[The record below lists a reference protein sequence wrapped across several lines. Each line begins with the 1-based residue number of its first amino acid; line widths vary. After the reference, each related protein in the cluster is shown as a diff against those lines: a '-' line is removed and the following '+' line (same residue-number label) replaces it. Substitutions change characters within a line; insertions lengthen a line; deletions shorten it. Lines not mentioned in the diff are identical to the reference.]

1 MFMGR
6 RLRKLVQL
14 LRLARLTLALT
25 AVSNCWLMLFLGLY
39 LEPTIG
45 GMHRVSPELT
55 SWPLPAGLLILAVVA
70 IGLHTYGM
78 ALNDMLDARHD
89 RLFAPQRP
97 LAAGRISIRSA
108 VAVAVLAL
116 LAALLATVFLDRNAI
131 LLCLSA
137 AAVILFFNAMGKYF
151 PAYGLLS
158 LGLVR
163 VLIMFLA
170 NPPAGFLWPV
180 WLTMTH
186 VMFAWAVAWRV
197 ESKRPRFDALQAWT
211 LCGGWIFFSLLL
223 LGWMRFRGGLIVPGH
238 PGLWI
243 GPLAAELVFVAL
255 AVMVLRRGETG
266 LRRRRQTGAAFLR
279 LALLWLIVND
289 MGWLLGA
296 GLYAP
301 ALALGGLLMLA
312 FVSLRLKAVVDEL
325 EAPAVGYRLGGWGD
339 KMTR

>member
-1 MFMGR
+1 MG
-6 RLRKLVQL
+6 LWLQKLVHL

-25 AVSNCWLMLFLGLY
+25 AVSNCWLMVFLGVY
-39 LEPTIG
+39 LEPVIG
-45 GMHRVSPELT
+45 GGHRVSPELMA
-55 SWPLPAGLLILAVVA
+55 WPLVVSLLILATVA
-70 IGLHTYGM
+70 IGLHSYGM

-89 RLFAPQRP
+89 RLFAPHRP
-97 LAAGRISIRSA
+97 LAAGRISVRSA

-137 AAVILFFNAMGKYF
+137 AAVILFFNAMGKYL
-151 PAYGLLS
+151 PAYGILA

-186 VMFAWAVAWRV
+186 VMLCWAVAYRI
-197 ESKRPRFDALQAWT
+197 EGKRPRFEALEAWT
-211 LCGGWIFFSLLL
+211 LCAGWIFFSMLL
-223 LGWMRFRGGLIVPGH
+223 LGWMRYRGALVVPDR

-243 GPLAAELVFVAL
+243 GPLVAEIVFVIVAL
-255 AVMVLRRGETG
+255 NVLRRGEIG
-266 LRRRRQTGAAFLR
+266 HRRRRETGAAFLR
-279 LALLWLIVND
+279 LGLLWLIVND

-296 GLYAP
+296 GLYWP
-301 ALALGGLLMLA
+301 ALAHGAILMLA
-312 FVSLRLKAVVDEL
+312 LLSLRLKAVVDDL
-325 EAPAVGYRLGGWGD
+325 EAPPVSFRL
-339 KMTR
+339 K